1 MRRPVVPSWWSK
13 AGYGGHRAALAAGGH
28 GGARRRPPL
37 DRPGG
42 VWHRGT
48 VPPAD
53 TPSTSPLPVDLVPLK
68 EAARRVDRAPSTLR
82 DWIRAGELRS
92 FEGEGTH
99 PRNRPT
105 LVSVGELQALVVQAG
120 KAAHPGRR
128 PPVEEEGA
136 ADLRLRLA
144 TVEGELRALRVEL
157 DGERRAA
164 AALQTAIQVTAE
176 AAADLRAALDRER
189 ARADG
194 AEAELRALRDV
205 GALPWWRRLL
215 PGPR

>member
-1 MRRPVVPSWWSK
+1 M
-13 AGYGGHRAALAAGGH
+13 
-28 GGARRRPPL
+28 
-37 DRPGG
+37 
-42 VWHRGT
+42 WHRGP
-48 VPPAD
+48 VPPVD
-53 TPSTSPLPVDLVPLK
+53 TPSSSPRPDDLVPLK

-105 LVSVGELQALVVQAG
+105 LVSVGELQALVVQTG

-128 PPVEEEGA
+128 PPVEEEEGA

-144 TVEGELRALRVEL
+144 TVEGEIRTLRAEL

-164 AALQTAIQVTAE
+164 EGLAMALDAE
-176 AAADLRAALDRER
+176 RRAAADLRLALERER

>member
-1 MRRPVVPSWWSK
+1 MTGW
-13 AGYGGHRAALAAGGH
+13 AGM
-28 GGARRRPPL
+28 
-37 DRPGG
+37 
-42 VWHRGT
+42 WHRGT
-48 VPPAD
+48 VPPVD
-53 TPSTSPLPVDLVPLK
+53 TPSSSPLPVDLVPLK

-128 PPVEEEGA
+128 PPVVEEEGA

-164 AALQTAIQVTAE
+164 AALQTAIQVAAE
-176 AAADLRAALDRER
+176 AATDLRASLERER